1 MAAIKEKAIKTVGGA
16 AARKAQGDRPGA
28 LRAFAG
34 ATVAGAATGAV
45 VYRLLRQ

>member
-1 MAAIKEKAIKTVGGA
+1 MAAIKEKALRTAGGA
-16 AARKAQGDRPGA
+16 AALKARGDRPGA
-28 LRAFAG
+28 WRAFAG